1 MNKPLTP
8 SLMRDFGDKNKE
20 KFNSSLKA
28 VNNQAK
34 VKTSREHQRLTSKA
48 KTRCEGT
55 LDLKS

>member
-28 VNNQAK
+28 VNNQTK

-48 KTRCEGT
+48 KIHG
-55 LDLKS
+55 LQ